1 MLSAI
6 LLSVNMEN
14 IDKNKFENIYY
25 TYKNV
30 LFYCA
35 IRILKNESDAE
46 DVLQEAFVKI
56 AKNIKLIDSIKNK
69 ETLAFLIVITKNT
82 AYDYLRKN
90 QKQIACSLEE
100 VGEISTDENIIE
112 DIIDKLE
119 YEKIVEAVKSV
130 PAPYSEVLFLHYV
143 KDLSVGRTATLLN
156 RKKSTVKM
164 QLVRGKRILGE
175 KLWEVGQ

>member
-6 LLSVNMEN
+6 LLSVDMESA
-14 IDKNKFENIYY
+14 DKNKFENIYY

-35 IRILKNESDAE
+35 VRILKNENDAE

-56 AKNIKLIDSIKNK
+56 AKNIKLIDGINNK

-82 AYDYLRKN
+82 AYDFLRKS
-90 QKQIACSLEE
+90 QKQIACSLED

-112 DIIDKLE
+112 DLIDKLE
-119 YEKIVEAVKSV
+119 YEKIVEAVKLV
-130 PAPYSEVLFLHYV
+130 PSPYSEVLFLHYV
-143 KDLSVGRTATLLN
+143 KDFSVGRTATLLN